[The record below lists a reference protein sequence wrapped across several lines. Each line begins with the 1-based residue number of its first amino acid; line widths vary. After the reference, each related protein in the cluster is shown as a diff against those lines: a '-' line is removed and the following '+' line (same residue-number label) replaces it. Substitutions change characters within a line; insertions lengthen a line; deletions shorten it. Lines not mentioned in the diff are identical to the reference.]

1 MRNADRV
8 KKADA
13 TQETKNDVLND
24 VAFAADT
31 APLLVINV
39 EMESRM
45 EFLKSYAKVLVPF
58 KISVNNHTVVLAAK
72 LCLKTRNG

>member
-1 MRNADRV
+1 MRTRV
-8 KKADA
+8 KITNAS
-13 TQETKNDVLND
+13 QEPKNDVLND
-24 VAFAADT
+24 VPFATDT
-31 APLLVINV
+31 ASLLVINV

-58 KISVNNHTVVLAAK
+58 KISVNNHTIVLAAK